1 MRVHHEVAG
10 SGPPVVLIHE
20 GIADSRMWNR
30 QLAAYADA
38 FRVVRYDIAGY
49 GRSPRL
55 GGTYSHSRDLL
66 ELLDELDI
74 EQAALV
80 GVSLGGR
87 IALDAALAAP
97 ERVSALVL
105 VAPGLPDWEWSEQVR
120 RFGAEEDAALE
131 AGALAGAVE
140 LNLRLWVDGPGR
152 GPDAVDPAV
161 RAFVGAM
168 QRLAFENLRA
178 AYEQDPP
185 PGPEVRPEGT
195 PAVVRA
201 PTLLIVGDEDVPDM
215 IRISQQLE
223 REIPG
228 ARRVVMHGVAHVP
241 SLERPDEFD
250 RLVLEFLHETL
261 G

>member
-49 GRSPRL
+49 GRSPLL

-120 RFGAEEDAALE
+120 RFGAQEDAALE
-131 AGALAGAVE
+131 AGDLAGAVE
-140 LNLRLWVDGPGR
+140 LNLR
-152 GPDAVDPAV
+152 
-161 RAFVGAM
+161 
-168 QRLAFENLRA
+168 
-178 AYEQDPP
+178 
-185 PGPEVRPEGT
+185 
-195 PAVVRA
+195 
-201 PTLLIVGDEDVPDM
+201 
-215 IRISQQLE
+215 
-223 REIPG
+223 
-228 ARRVVMHGVAHVP
+228 
-241 SLERPDEFD
+241 
-250 RLVLEFLHETL
+250 
-261 G
+261 